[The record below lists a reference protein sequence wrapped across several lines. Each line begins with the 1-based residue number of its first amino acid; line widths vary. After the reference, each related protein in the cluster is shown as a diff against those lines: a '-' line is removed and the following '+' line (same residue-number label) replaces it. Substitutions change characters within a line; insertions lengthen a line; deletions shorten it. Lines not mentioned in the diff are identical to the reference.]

1 MSFRDSVDYVSQDRI
16 SQLARTYWITTPGS
30 LKNSYSSACPTNKYK
45 PFQSS
50 VMERIYRQ
58 ELLAS
63 GFSHRRCLAL
73 ELNQY
78 LEQWLWPHFE
88 PDISSRAHV
97 LSICAMVNEKARGR
111 VPIWP
116 TFVATA
122 DKFSGLIH
130 RVLHILLDE
139 SPQILTVNPLLTEI
153 NTRSKDDDD
162 DDEKDKHQT
171 SDESSNPVQQKK
183 CILEHIV
190 LIIFLSHCFTNL
202 AEVGVLRRSLRELY
216 SLAIWQDHLQPT
228 RLSLELKSHPRYARL
243 LKKLQKYRDTKVSPT
258 ERDNMVFQHSFIPRI
273 LDVFLTL
280 LNSIPEKDEDK
291 PIEPLL
297 IHYLE
302 RFILLLIDLESM
314 LLTRRIL
321 NVVLDDRHI
330 VVYCQKSA
338 LIKRP
343 DGKLFSELVDL
354 LAFYAHF
361 HIDESTGE
369 PLDEAEMDKRHCA
382 KLSNLQLKTFASHK
396 DKLLPFSVSHPA
408 GIETAQL
415 LRKHLSVLDR
425 DQLYQLASCFGLVT
439 LKKESSQ
446 NNEEKKINDDND
458 GQLPPAKRIRS
469 NDQNI
474 DEFNL
479 SCLRD
484 KLEAKF
490 MDKDL
495 IIRILIHHFARRQS
509 ELEYINSLSLY
520 PTEDL
525 IWDENRVPTEYYSG
539 ENCLA
544 LPKLGLQ
551 FLTLQDYLLRNFN
564 LFRLESTYEIRQD
577 IEDAIIRLKA
587 WRGEF
592 GQAVFDGWSRMA
604 LPIQAFNIVEVAKP
618 DLGAKHPARVR
629 ADVRVALAGLRPEI
643 RKEWLGL
650 RRHDPVFLVTI
661 RPTKQQGWK
670 FNMNE
675 PFASQVG
682 LHYVRGCEIEGQVD
696 KEGKLVPD
704 EERLGFLPL
713 KGEKPNL
720 VDTLPTWRVR
730 LDPVQYQTDLDHLK
744 TEQMRAEVLRS
755 KVIRAKREGRTTEEI
770 QALQAQVDEAEQVSP
785 EDLYD
790 TFNVLIRRKPKENN
804 FKAVL
809 ETIRDLM
816 NIRSVVPDWL
826 LDLLMGYLDP
836 AAAHYTH
843 RSDVYEPRQNW
854 LDTFLSP
861 EHLKHSLSQYNVQ
874 FTDKRQSRKWK
885 SSCQIEMS
893 DITDP
898 TDHIPGPPYRLIFPK
913 LENDPTAKVEA
924 MIPSDMI
931 IQKHST
937 SSANVD
943 TSNNHSGND
952 EKPTLIAEAYDPPLQ
967 PPWSLLAQAGGHLP
981 NGLSSMNSKLGNK
994 VPFTP
999 AQVEAIRSGMQCG
1012 LTLVVGPPGT
1022 GKTDVAVQIIH
1033 NLYHNYPNQRILI
1046 VTHSNQALNQLF
1058 EKIIALDVDERH
1070 LLRLGHGEEGLDTDK
1085 DFSRYGRVDYILAKR
1100 IHLLQEVTRLAK
1112 TLNPSSAIPQLST
1125 DHLPDS
1131 NLSDST
1137 NSFHLQTC
1145 ETAQYFYIQEV
1156 LSRWEDFISKIAAS
1170 DTSHHLMS
1178 NTNQRNQSMTE
1189 EKTEKD
1195 VVIYDPNLIRNSFPF
1210 TEFFTGQKTPSNEV
1224 MSQLFPGQNLLE
1236 DVALAHAY
1244 FRYLHSIFTQ
1254 LDEFRAFELMRTGTE
1269 RANYLLIQ
1277 EAKIIAM
1284 TCTHAAL
1291 RRRDLVQLGF
1301 TYDTI
1306 LMEEAAQILEIE
1318 TFIPL
1323 LLQNPDIS
1331 GRNRLKRWIM
1341 IGDHHQLPPV
1351 VKNQAFNNYSNMGQS
1366 LFARLVKLGVPT
1378 VQLDAQ
1384 GRARPSLSRLYSW
1397 RYDRLTDL
1405 PHTLNEV
1412 QYILANPG
1420 FRYDVQLIN
1429 VEDYKGIGESEPSPF
1444 FYQNL
1449 AEAEYVVAVYMYMRI
1464 LGYPAEKITI
1474 LTTYNGQKHLIRDV
1488 IAARCAQN
1496 PLLGNPS
1503 KVTTVDR
1510 FQGQQNDYVLVS
1522 LVRTR
1527 TVGHLRDVRRLIVAL
1542 SRARLGLYIFAR
1554 IEQFANCPE
1563 LKPAFDLL
1571 LNRTS
1576 DESKQMK
1583 PTELH
1588 LTPWEVWI
1596 DPRSPTILKEQHRLQ
1611 TDHEL
1616 NQPPLIIK
1624 DMPQMSNYV
1633 RELYD
1638 QKLQYLMTQLQK
1650 QQHVQNKTTT
1660 ISNTGTTTTAT
1671 TTVNSKDIT
1680 IGNDSSSSLSISSTD
1695 LNKLPQEQQQ
1705 RLESAT
1711 TENNHSGDVMC
1722 ISQGLDHTASLMLV
1736 DNDDASGVSIGT
1748 PTPTINTD
1756 EANADNSVEMADTN

>member
-16 SQLARTYWITTPGS
+16 SQLARTYWITTQGP
-30 LKNSYSSACPTNKYK
+30 LKNSHPSACPTDTYR
-45 PFQSS
+45 PFQPN

-88 PDISSRAHV
+88 PDTSSRAHV

-116 TFVATA
+116 TFVVTA
-122 DKFSGLIH
+122 DKFSGLIQ

-153 NTRSKDDDD
+153 NTRSKDDDND
-162 DDEKDKHQT
+162 GKDKHQT

-273 LDVFLTL
+273 LDVFLIL

-382 KLSNLQLKTFASHK
+382 KLSNLQLRTFALHK

-439 LKKESSQ
+439 LKKESIQ
-446 NNEEKKINDDND
+446 NNEQNKIDDTNDC
-458 GQLPPAKRIRS
+458 QLPPAKRIRS
-469 NDQNI
+469 NDQDV
-474 DEFNL
+474 DEFDLN
-479 SCLRD
+479 SLRD

-495 IIRILIHHFARRQS
+495 IIRIVIHHFARRQS

-577 IEDAIIRLKA
+577 IEDAIVRLKA

-618 DLGAKHPARVR
+618 DLGARHPARVR

-670 FNMNE
+670 FNTNE

-770 QALQAQVDEAEQVSP
+770 QALQSQVDEAEQVSP

-816 NIRSVVPDWL
+816 NIRSVVPEWL

-843 RSDVYEPRQNW
+843 RSDVYEQRQNW

-885 SSCQIEMS
+885 SSCQAEIS

-898 TDHIPGPPYRLIFPK
+898 TNHLPGPPYRLIFPK
-913 LENDPTAKVEA
+913 LEDDPTAKVEA

-943 TSNNHSGND
+943 TSNNNFKND
-952 EKPTLIAEAYDPPLQ
+952 EKPNLIAEAYDPPLQ

-981 NGLSSMNSKLGNK
+981 NSLSSMNSKLGNK

-999 AQVEAIRSGMQCG
+999 AQIEAIRSGMQCG

-1100 IHLLQEVTRLAK
+1100 IHLLQE
-1112 TLNPSSAIPQLST
+1112 
-1125 DHLPDS
+1125 
-1131 NLSDST
+1131 
-1137 NSFHLQTC
+1137 
-1145 ETAQYFYIQEV
+1145 
-1156 LSRWEDFISKIAAS
+1156 
-1170 DTSHHLMS
+1170 
-1178 NTNQRNQSMTE
+1178 
-1189 EKTEKD
+1189 
-1195 VVIYDPNLIRNSFPF
+1195 
-1210 TEFFTGQKTPSNEV
+1210 
-1224 MSQLFPGQNLLE
+1224 GQNLLE

-1412 QYILANPG
+1412 QYRLANPG

-1554 IEQFANCPE
+1554 IEQFASCPE

-1576 DESKQMK
+1576 EESRQMK

-1596 DPRSPTILKEQHRLQ
+1596 DPRSPTVLKEQHRLQ
-1611 TDHEL
+1611 TDHNL

-1650 QQHVQNKTTT
+1650 QQHAQNKTITVATT
-1660 ISNTGTTTTAT
+1660 GTTAT
-1671 TTVNSKDIT
+1671 TTTTVGSKDIA
-1680 IGNDSSSSLSISSTD
+1680 ISNDSSTSLSVSCTG
-1695 LNKLPQEQQQ
+1695 LNELPQEQQQ
-1705 RLESAT
+1705 PESVT
-1711 TENNHSGDVMC
+1711 TENNHNGDVMDT
-1722 ISQGLDHTASLMLV
+1722 SQGLDHTPNLMLI
-1736 DNDDASGVSIGT
+1736 DNDDTAGVAIDT
-1748 PTPTINTD
+1748 PTASPTINTD
-1756 EANADNSVEMADTN
+1756 EANADNSVEMTDTN

>member
-1 MSFRDSVDYVSQDRI
+1 
-16 SQLARTYWITTPGS
+16 
-30 LKNSYSSACPTNKYK
+30 
-45 PFQSS
+45 
-50 VMERIYRQ
+50 
-58 ELLAS
+58 
-63 GFSHRRCLAL
+63 
-73 ELNQY
+73 
-78 LEQWLWPHFE
+78 
-88 PDISSRAHV
+88 
-97 LSICAMVNEKARGR
+97 MVNEKARGR

-122 DKFSGLIH
+122 DKFSGLIQ

-139 SPQILTVNPLLTEI
+139 SSQILAANPLISGVTTKSSDTDQV
-153 NTRSKDDDD
+153 NA
-162 DDEKDKHQT
+162 DKKQK
-171 SDESSNPVQQKK
+171 SEESLDSVQQKK

-216 SLAIWQDHLQPT
+216 SLAIWQDHLQPG
-228 RLSLELKSHPRYARL
+228 RLSITAE
-243 LKKLQKYRDTKVSPT
+243 
-258 ERDNMVFQHSFIPRI
+258 ERDNMIFQHSFIPRI

-280 LNSIPEKDEDK
+280 LNSIPEKDENK

-321 NVVLDDRHI
+321 NVVLDDRHV

-369 PLDEAEMDKRHCA
+369 PLDDSEMDK
-382 KLSNLQLKTFASHK
+382 LKTFAYHK

-408 GIETAQL
+408 GIETGQL
-415 LRKHLSVLDR
+415 LRKHLSVLDK
-425 DQLYQLASCFGLVT
+425 DQLYHLASCFGLVT
-439 LKKESSQ
+439 PKKKLDQDVDKSHD
-446 NNEEKKINDDND
+446 NNSD
-458 GQLPPAKRIRS
+458 GQPPPEKRTRV
-469 NDQNI
+469 
-474 DEFNL
+474 DECNTMNQFNL
-479 SCLRD
+479 ESLRD
-484 KLEAKF
+484 RLESRL
-490 MDKDL
+490 MDKDM

-520 PTEDL
+520 PTEEL
-525 IWDENRVPTEYYSG
+525 IWDENHVPSEYYSG

-544 LPKLGLQ
+544 LPKLSLQ

-577 IEDAIIRLKA
+577 IEDAIVRLKA

-618 DLGAKHPARVR
+618 DLGSKHPARVR

-661 RPTKQQGWK
+661 RPTQPQGWK
-670 FNMNE
+670 FNFNE
-675 PFASQVG
+675 PFAPQVG

-713 KGEKPNL
+713 KGEKPSL
-720 VDTLPTWRVR
+720 VETLPTWRVR
-730 LDPVQYQTDLDHLK
+730 LDPVQYQ
-744 TEQMRAEVLRS
+744 RGEVIRS
-755 KVIRAKREGRTTEEI
+755 KVIRAKREGRTAEEI
-770 QALQAQVDEAEQVSP
+770 QVLQAQAEEADQSAP

-816 NIRSVVPDWL
+816 NIRSVVPEWL

-843 RSDVYEPRQNW
+843 RPEVYEPKQNW
-854 LDTFLSP
+854 FDTFLSP
-861 EHLKHSLSQYNVQ
+861 DHLRKSLSQYNVQ
-874 FTDKRQSRKWK
+874 FKDKRQSRKWK
-885 SSCQIEMS
+885 SNSQNENSEMTGP
-893 DITDP
+893 TDP
-898 TDHIPGPPYRLIFPK
+898 PGPPYRLIFPK
-913 LENDPTAKVEA
+913 LEDDPTAKVEA
-924 MIPSDMI
+924 VIPADMI
-931 IQKHST
+931 IPNPSGDD
-937 SSANVD
+937 SEPN
-943 TSNNHSGND
+943 TSNNPSKND
-952 EKPTLIAEAYDPPLQ
+952 EKPCLIVEAYDPPLH
-967 PPWSLLAQAGGHLP
+967 PPWNILAQAGGHLP
-981 NGLSSMNSKLGNK
+981 NSFSFIGSKLGNR
-994 VPFTP
+994 VPFTS

-1070 LLRLGHGEEGLDTDK
+1070 LLRLGHGEEGLDTEK

-1112 TLNPSSAIPQLST
+1112 TLNPSSAVPQLST
-1125 DHLPDS
+1125 DLPDS
-1131 NLSDST
+1131 DTTDPVN
-1137 NSFHLQTC
+1137 NFHLQTC
-1145 ETAQYFYIQEV
+1145 ETAQYFYVQEV
-1156 LSRWEDFISKIAAS
+1156 LSRWEDFISKVAS
-1170 DTSHHLMS
+1170 STPHLINS
-1178 NTNQRNQSMTE
+1178 AQQNQSLSQLPT
-1189 EKTEKD
+1189 D
-1195 VVIYDPNLIRNSFPF
+1195 VTYDPSLLRNGFPF
-1210 TEFFTGQKTPSNEV
+1210 TEFFTGQKNPSEEI
-1224 MSQLFPGQNLLE
+1224 MCQLFPGRNLLE
-1236 DVALAHAY
+1236 DVALAQAY
-1244 FRYLHSIFTQ
+1244 FRHLHSIFTQ

-1405 PHTLNEV
+1405 PHTLNEPS
-1412 QYILANPG
+1412 YRLANPG

-1429 VEDYKGIGESEPSPF
+1429 VEDYKGIGESEPSPY

-1449 AEAEYVVAVYMYMRI
+1449 AEAEYIVAVYMYMRI

-1488 IAARCAQN
+1488 ITARCAQN
-1496 PLLGNPS
+1496 PLLNSPS
-1503 KVTTVDR
+1503 KITTVDR
-1510 FQGQQNDYVLVS
+1510 FQGQQNDYVLIS

-1527 TVGHLRDVRRLIVAL
+1527 TVGHLRDVRRLVVAL

-1554 IEQFANCPE
+1554 IDQFSNCPE

-1571 LNRTS
+1571 LNRTGHIS
-1576 DESKQMK
+1576 SVGEQMK
-1583 PTELH
+1583 PIHLH

-1596 DPRSPTILKEQHRLQ
+1596 DPRSPIALATQRMQSDSLDRA
-1611 TDHEL
+1611 
-1616 NQPPLIIK
+1616 PLIIK
-1624 DMPQMSNYV
+1624 DMPHMSSFV

-1638 QKLQYLMTQLQK
+1638 QKLEYLMTQLQK
-1650 QQHVQNKTTT
+1650 QQQTKTKLPT
-1660 ISNTGTTTTAT
+1660 TTTTAPDFTSTTVTAIT
-1671 TTVNSKDIT
+1671 TTAVSPTSTVAKVMT
-1680 IGNDSSSSLSISSTD
+1680 SISESSEVHQEEQKMDVEEDSMNEINEETDKISHVSTVDSVGNTAAEPTTTSTD
-1695 LNKLPQEQQQ
+1695 EV
-1705 RLESAT
+1705 A
-1711 TENNHSGDVMC
+1711 
-1722 ISQGLDHTASLMLV
+1722 
-1736 DNDDASGVSIGT
+1736 
-1748 PTPTINTD
+1748 NT
-1756 EANADNSVEMADTN
+1756 SVEMANTD